1 MENQWRSSPQPSE
14 QEPPAAQQAEAIP
27 GVGAAPGEISRKEK
41 VCGECGRPYSR
52 AHEKELGKV
61 ARKTVREMTGKHTP
75 PDMRDDS
82 LLDLKQP
89 LAIPPETRFWSQDT
103 PEKKLRDGMRGK
115 DGEFMVARMHWILN
129 GLHDALYGNGS

>member
-1 MENQWRSSPQPSE
+1 MEKQWRSSPQPSE

-27 GVGAAPGEISRKEK
+27 GVDAAPGEISRKEK

-52 AHEKELGKV
+52 AHKKELGKV

>member
-1 MENQWRSSPQPSE
+1 MKERWRSLPQPSE
-14 QEPPAAQQAEAIP
+14 QEPPAAQQPEAIP
-27 GVGAAPGEISRKEK
+27 GTDAAPGKISHEEAA
-41 VCGECGRPYSR
+41 CGECGRPYSR

-115 DGEFMVARMHWILN
+115 DGEFMVARMHWILS

>member
-1 MENQWRSSPQPSE
+1 MKEQWRSSPQQPEPEWPADQQSE
-14 QEPPAAQQAEAIP
+14 
-27 GVGAAPGEISRKEK
+27 AAPGVDAAPEEISRKET
-41 VCGECGRPYSR
+41 VCGECGRSYSR
-52 AHEKELGKV
+52 AHDKELGKV
-61 ARKTVREMTGKHTP
+61 ARKIAREMTGKHTP

-89 LAIPPETRFWSQDT
+89 LAIPPETRFWSQNT
-103 PEKKLRDGMRGK
+103 PEKRLRDGMRGK

>member
-1 MENQWRSSPQPSE
+1 MKEQWRSSQSSE
-14 QEPPAAQQAEAIP
+14 QKPPADQQSEAVS
-27 GVGAAPGEISRKEK
+27 GVDAAPGEISRKET
-41 VCGECGRPYSR
+41 VCEGCGRPYSR

-61 ARKTVREMTGKHTP
+61 ARKIAREMTGKHTP

-89 LAIPPETRFWSQDT
+89 LAIPPETRFWSQNT
-103 PEKKLRDGMRGK
+103 PEKRLRDGMRGK